1 MTLAAILVALSAPI
15 ATAQESFGREDVIGL
30 APDDVG
36 VEDIGR
42 LFTREFRPLVGSTNS
57 VLSDPSNV
65 RVGQQGR
72 THRELR
78 EVTTQAEVSANAS
91 VWGFTA
97 SGSTE
102 NATQHAYFRVVEV
115 TELHTLDDRLAIP
128 PAPGGAEW
136 YVSAVYVG
144 RLYEMHFWGSA
155 QAVSGAIGGGFG
167 PLSGSIEAFARES
180 QLQFR
185 ARTIGLEPTDGQA
198 IFASSES
205 EIAERYRA
213 VGSPRPI
220 LVRYSRVPRASRPV
234 ADANR
239 PRRVTLV
246 SVEFP
251 ATNPAIN
258 AGWDPGVNPPDI
270 MVRVRHGGH
279 MLVDAF
285 GGTDRNPA
293 QLDRLI
299 GASLIVTPEDPLMFE
314 FFDRELMSHDQARSL
329 IVATLPDEDTDEFR
343 PPPGTAGVRVVLRVG
358 I

>member
-1 MTLAAILVALSAPI
+1 MTLAAILVALSAST

-42 LFTREFRPLVGSTNS
+42 LFTREFRPLVGATNN

-65 RVGQQGR
+65 RVRQQGR

-102 NATQHAYFRVVEV
+102 NTTRHAYFRVVEV

-128 PAPGGAEW
+128 HVPGGAEW

-144 RLYEMHFWGSA
+144 GLYEMHFWGSA

-167 PLSGSIEAFARES
+167 PLSGSIEAFARDS

-213 VGSPRPI
+213 VGSPRTI
-220 LVRYSRVPRASRPV
+220 LVRY
-234 ADANR
+234 
-239 PRRVTLV
+239 
-246 SVEFP
+246 
-251 ATNPAIN
+251 TNPN
-258 AGWDPGVNPPDI
+258 SQDNEEHVCPQGHPGQ
-270 MVRVRHGGH
+270 G
-279 MLVDAF
+279 
-285 GGTDRNPA
+285 
-293 QLDRLI
+293 
-299 GASLIVTPEDPLMFE
+299 
-314 FFDRELMSHDQARSL
+314 
-329 IVATLPDEDTDEFR
+329 
-343 PPPGTAGVRVVLRVG
+343 
-358 I
+358 